1 MLGATSLVA
10 DRLLPRLL
18 AHGFEVGA
26 LSRRPPATGAAG
38 AGPAWLSGDL
48 AEAWSPESDWPL
60 AFHLAPLWLLPPLVE
75 RLARRGLRRLVA
87 FGSTSRFTRAGSGDP
102 AERELGLRLAAAESD
117 LERVAADNGVTWT
130 LFRPTLIYGG
140 GRDRNVSAMARFA
153 RRFGFV
159 PVAGQATGRRQ
170 PVRAD
175 DLAAACLAVLESP
188 ATFGRAYDLPGGE
201 TLTVHEM
208 AERVTRHALGKPR
221 LVRIPTPV
229 LRGMIRIAS
238 RVPPLSHLTPEMAN
252 RMNEDLV
259 FDGAD
264 ARRDFGWD
272 PGLFDL
278 QDEGPTC

>member
-26 LSRRPPATGAAG
+26 LSRRPPATKAAVPG
-38 AGPAWLSGDL
+38 LAWLAGDL

-117 LERVAADNGVTWT
+117 LERVATDNGVTWT

-140 GRDRNVSAMARFA
+140 GRDRNVSAMAGFA

-159 PVAGQATGRRQ
+159 PVAGQATGQRQ

-175 DLAAACLAVLESP
+175 DLAAACLAVLERP

-208 AERVTRHALGKPR
+208 ASRITRHVLGKPR
-221 LVRIPTPV
+221 VLRVSTPV
-229 LRGMIRIAS
+229 LRGMILVAS
-238 RVPPLSHLTPEMAN
+238 RVSSFSQLTPEMAN

-264 ARRDFGWD
+264 AHRDFGWD
-272 PGLFDL
+272 PGPFELES
-278 QDEGPTC
+278 EGPQC